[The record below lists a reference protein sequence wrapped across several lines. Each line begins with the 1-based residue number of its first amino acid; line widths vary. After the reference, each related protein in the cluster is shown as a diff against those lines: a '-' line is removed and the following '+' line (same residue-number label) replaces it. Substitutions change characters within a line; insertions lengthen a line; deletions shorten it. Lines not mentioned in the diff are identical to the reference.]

1 MAAQPTLLMTNVSAD
16 AGRILDSLSTSVLIV
31 DRDRQLLYLNVSAE
45 TLFGVSRNQA
55 RGRPLAE
62 LLHDS
67 QGLDAVIA
75 RAATTS
81 RPFSRRELALRPIYG
96 DGELIVDC
104 TVAPYEESGAPGA
117 VVIEISDATQHQRI
131 TRETALLTQIGGSR
145 LMIRQLAHEIKN
157 PLGGLRGAA
166 QLLARQLSDAS
177 MREYTTVII
186 SEADRLV
193 TLVDTLLGPGHAPR
207 KEQINIHELLQHVG
221 HLLAADAPA
230 GVVVDRDY
238 DPSLPLLYLDR
249 NLIIQAMLNL
259 GRNALQALASN
270 STQHVSQ
277 NGAPRPGRL
286 VLRTRALTNVN
297 IGARR
302 YRLVASVQFED
313 NGPGV
318 PEHLRDTLFYPLV
331 TGRADGTGLGLAVA
345 QDLVSRHDGLIEFE
359 SRPGLTTFTILLPFH
374 AADTP

>member
-1 MAAQPTLLMTNVSAD
+1 
-16 AGRILDSLSTSVLIV
+16 
-31 DRDRQLLYLNVSAE
+31 
-45 TLFGVSRNQA
+45 
-55 RGRPLAE
+55 
-62 LLHDS
+62 
-67 QGLDAVIA
+67 
-75 RAATTS
+75 
-81 RPFSRRELALRPIYG
+81 
-96 DGELIVDC
+96 
-104 TVAPYEESGAPGA
+104 
-117 VVIEISDATQHQRI
+117 
-131 TRETALLTQIGGSR
+131 
-145 LMIRQLAHEIKN
+145 
-157 PLGGLRGAA
+157 
-166 QLLARQLSDAS
+166 

-238 DPSLPLLYLDR
+238 DPSLPPLSLDR

-270 STQHVSQ
+270 TTQSVQQ
-277 NGAPRPGRL
+277 NGAARPGRL
-286 VLRTRALTNVN
+286 TLRTRALTNVN

-374 AADTP
+374 AADTA

>member
-1 MAAQPTLLMTNVSAD
+1 MAAQPSHLMASVMAD
-16 AGRILDSLSTSVLIV
+16 SGRILDSLSTSVLIV
-31 DRDRQLLYLNVSAE
+31 DRTRSLLYLNVAAE
-45 TLFGVSRNQA
+45 ALFGVSRNQV

-62 LLHDS
+62 LLEDS
-67 QGLDAVIA
+67 AVLDEVID

-117 VVIEISDATQHQRI
+117 VLIEISDATQHQRI

-166 QLLARQLSDAS
+166 QLLARQLDDAS

-193 TLVDTLLGPGHAPR
+193 TLVDTLLGPGHLPR
-207 KEQINIHELLQHVG
+207 KESINIHELLQHVG
-221 HLLAADAPA
+221 HLLAADAPP
-230 GVVVDRDY
+230 GVVIDRDY
-238 DPSLPLLYLDR
+238 DPSLPPLHLDR

-259 GRNALQALASN
+259 GKNAMQALAHN
-270 STQHVSQ
+270 AAQ
-277 NGAPRPGRL
+277 NDGRGGRL

-302 YRLVASVQFED
+302 HRLVASVQFED

-359 SRPGLTTFTILLPFH
+359 SRPGQTTFTILLPFH
-374 AADTP
+374 VTDHTGEAS

>member
-1 MAAQPTLLMTNVSAD
+1 MAAQPSLLMASVMAD
-16 AGRILDSLSTSVLIV
+16 SGRILDSLSTSVLIV
-31 DRDRQLLYLNVSAE
+31 DRARALLYLNVAAE
-45 TLFGVSRNQA
+45 ALLGVSRNQV

-62 LLHDS
+62 LLEES
-67 QGLDAVIA
+67 AALDAVID
-75 RAATTS
+75 RTATTS
-81 RPFSRRELALRPIYG
+81 RPFSRRELALRPVHG

-104 TVAPYEESGAPGA
+104 TVAPYEEGGAPGA
-117 VVIEISDATQHQRI
+117 VLIEISDGTQHQRI

-166 QLLARQLSDAS
+166 QLLARQLDDAS

-207 KEQINIHELLQHVG
+207 KELINIHELLQHVG
-221 HLLAADAPA
+221 HLLAADAPP
-230 GVVVDRDY
+230 GVVIDRDY
-238 DPSLPLLYLDR
+238 DPSLPALHLDR

-259 GRNALQALASN
+259 GRNAMQAIASN
-270 STQHVSQ
+270 NAQ
-277 NGAPRPGRL
+277 NRIRNGRI

-297 IGARR
+297 IGAKR

-313 NGPGV
+313 NGSGV

-374 AADTP
+374 AADTSEVS

>member
-1 MAAQPTLLMTNVSAD
+1 MAAQPSHLMVSAD
-16 AGRILDSLSTSVLIV
+16 SARILDSLSTSVLIV
-31 DRDRQLLYLNVSAE
+31 DRARSLLYLNVSAE
-45 TLFGVSRNQA
+45 SLFGVSRNQV

-62 LLHDS
+62 LLQDS
-67 QGLDAVIA
+67 AVLDTVID
-75 RAATTS
+75 RASTTS
-81 RPFSRRELALRPIYG
+81 RPFSRRELALSPIYG
-96 DGELIVDC
+96 EGELVVDC
-104 TVAPYEESGAPGA
+104 TVAPYEESSAPGA
-117 VVIEISDATQHQRI
+117 VLIEISDATQHQRI

-166 QLLARQLSDAS
+166 QLLARQLDDAS

-193 TLVDTLLGPGHAPR
+193 TLVDTLLGPGHLPR
-207 KEQINIHELLQHVG
+207 KKSINIHELVQHVG
-221 HLLAADAPA
+221 HLLGADAPP
-230 GVVVDRDY
+230 GVVIDRDY
-238 DPSLPLLYLDR
+238 DPSLPPLSLDR
-249 NLIIQAMLNL
+249 DLIIQAMLNL
-259 GRNALQALASN
+259 GKNAMQALAQSAA
-270 STQHVSQ
+270 Q
-277 NGAPRPGRL
+277 NNGRSGRL
-286 VLRTRALTNVN
+286 VLRTRAITNVN

-302 YRLVASVQFED
+302 HRLVAIVQFED

-374 AADTP
+374 VTDHTSEAS